1 MHANARHGDTN
12 MFLCLNHD
20 IKRDPFEPHPLSHIL
35 SYYYYYYLLFS
46 THKLPHELDESPA
59 SGRYYLSSIAY

>member
-1 MHANARHGDTN
+1 MHANARYGDTN

-35 SYYYYYYLLFS
+35 SLLLLVVFD
-46 THKLPHELDESPA
+46 TQA
-59 SGRYYLSSIAY
+59 SS